1 MLTNI
6 TVKRKRYLGAN
17 MSHFQKA
24 AISHWEAKRDE
35 AIATLELY
43 FQKSVGIGEHSKILE
58 EINQWTSQ
66 LSEAE
71 ENLLV
76 LEKYFEDD
84 GYVRDKPIKGM
95 LNGQVK

>member
-1 MLTNI
+1 MLTST

-17 MSHFQKA
+17 MSHFYKA

-84 GYVRDKPIKGM
+84 GYVRDKPIKGV
-95 LNGQVK
+95 LNG